1 MIFKQLYEMNIKQS
15 ADVYVPIN
23 NTILVLVEEIKEC
36 LKTQFLIQTTQQDNI
51 NKKILPF
58 KKW

>member
-23 NTILVLVEEIKEC
+23 NTILVLIEEIKEC
-36 LKTQFLIQTTQQDNI
+36 LKTQFLTQATQQYNI